1 MSPYLQLF
9 GFDVLDGWSPTFLG
23 HLHLMFLAIP
33 SALPTSSTL
42 HCNVHGIHYC
52 PAKIQR
58 RWTMKNP
65 FAPHLLIEAK
75 GAVRIVTLNR
85 PEALNATS
93 EPLHDALVGV
103 WRFLA
108 DEAEARAVVL
118 TGAGRA
124 FSAGGDMRHFIELWE
139 DRVQRRK
146 EINEARRLVNEMTD
160 FPLPVVA
167 AVNGPAVG
175 LGCNLAVCSDIVLI
189 AESAYMADPHV
200 GVGLTAADGGAP
212 TWPLLM
218 GMLRAKEYLLT
229 SARIPAQQAV
239 TLGLANRMVPDA
251 DLLTEAIAL
260 AEKLAAQ
267 PPQAVQSTKR
277 ALNMHI
283 KRAIAGVL
291 EYALGEEFN
300 SFDTAEHQAL
310 VREFVRRSEERA
322 TRTADIAR

>member
-1 MSPYLQLF
+1 ME
-9 GFDVLDGWSPTFLG
+9 
-23 HLHLMFLAIP
+23 
-33 SALPTSSTL
+33 
-42 HCNVHGIHYC
+42 
-52 PAKIQR
+52 
-58 RWTMKNP
+58 NP

-75 GAVRIVTLNR
+75 GPVRIVTLNR
-85 PEALNATS
+85 PEALNATN
-93 EPLHDALVGV
+93 EPLHDALVAV

-108 DEAEARAVVL
+108 ADTGARAVVL

-139 DRVQRRK
+139 DRKQRRK
-146 EINEARRLVNEMTD
+146 EIDDARHLVTEMTD

-175 LGCNLAVCSDIVLI
+175 LGCNLAVCSDIVMI
-189 AESAYMADPHV
+189 AETAYMADPHV

-229 SARIPAQQAV
+229 SARIPAHQAV
-239 TLGLANRMVPDA
+239 TLGLANRVVPDA
-251 DLLTEAIAL
+251 ELLTEALAL
-260 AEKLAAQ
+260 ADTLAAQ

-277 ALNMHI
+277 ALNMHV

-291 EYALGEEFN
+291 EYALSEEFI
-300 SFDTAEHQAL
+300 SFDTPEHQAL

-322 TRTADIAR
+322 ARTQSVAR